1 MWSLN
6 SPLCVL
12 FRIKTMNEK
21 IINDTCDIT
30 AQTKKNTLRLFFW
43 TVAWVLATAGVAF
56 GSKNLWNFN
65 TWLTIIA
72 VLIHIGLGLG
82 MIRVFKQYLLGLDE
96 LQRKI
101 QLDAMALSLGI
112 GLVLGSSYELLEDIK
127 LIPFEPEIPHLLI
140 LMSLTYV
147 VGTVLGH
154 RKYQ

>member
-1 MWSLN
+1 
-6 SPLCVL
+6 
-12 FRIKTMNEK
+12 MNKE
-21 IINDTCDIT
+21 IITDTCDTT
-30 AQTKKNTLRLFFW
+30 AQTRKNTLRLFFW

-112 GLVLGSSYELLEDIK
+112 GLVLGCSYEMLEDIK

-140 LMSLTYV
+140 MMSLTYV

>member
-1 MWSLN
+1 
-6 SPLCVL
+6 
-12 FRIKTMNEK
+12 MNKE
-21 IINDTCDIT
+21 IITDMCDST
-30 AQTKKNTLRLFFW
+30 AQTKKNTKRLFFW
-43 TVAWVLATAGVAF
+43 SVIWVLATAGVGF
-56 GSKNLWNFN
+56 GPKNLWNFH

-82 MIRVFKQYLLGLDE
+82 MIRVFKQYLQGLDE

-112 GLVLGSSYELLEDIK
+112 GLVLGSSYEMLEDIK
-127 LIPFEPEIPHLLI
+127 LIPFQPEIPHLLI

-147 VGTVLGH
+147 VGTVLGN

>member
-1 MWSLN
+1 
-6 SPLCVL
+6 
-12 FRIKTMNEK
+12 MNKE
-21 IINDTCDIT
+21 IITDTCDTT

-43 TVAWVLATAGVAF
+43 SVAWVLATAGVAF

-112 GLVLGSSYELLEDIK
+112 GSVLGSSYEMLEDIK
-127 LIPFEPEIPHLLI
+127 LIPFEPEIPHLII

-147 VGTVLGH
+147 VAAVLGH

>member
-1 MWSLN
+1 MN
-6 SPLCVL
+6 K
-12 FRIKTMNEK
+12 KTVTDMCNTK
-21 IINDTCDIT
+21 
-30 AQTKKNTLRLFFW
+30 AQTNKNTSRLFTW
-43 TVAWVLATAGVAF
+43 SVVWVLVTAGVAF
-56 GSKNLWNFN
+56 SPKNIWNFN

-72 VLIHIGLGLG
+72 VLVHIGLGLG
-82 MIRVFKQYLLGLDE
+82 MIRAFKQYLLGLDE

-127 LIPFEPEIPHLLI
+127 LIPFQPEIPHLII

-147 VGTVLGH
+147 VGCVLGH

>member
-1 MWSLN
+1 
-6 SPLCVL
+6 
-12 FRIKTMNEK
+12 MNKK
-21 IINDTCDIT
+21 IITDTCDIT

-43 TVAWVLATAGVAF
+43 TGAWVLATAGAAF
-56 GSKNLWNFN
+56 GPRFLWDFN
-65 TWLTIIA
+65 TLPTILG
-72 VLIHIGLGLG
+72 VLVHIGIGFG
-82 MIRVFKQYLLGLDE
+82 MIRMFKQYLLGLDE

>member
-1 MWSLN
+1 
-6 SPLCVL
+6 
-12 FRIKTMNEK
+12 MNKE
-21 IINDTCDIT
+21 IITDTCDTT

-112 GLVLGSSYELLEDIK
+112 GLVLGCSYEMLEDIK

-154 RKYQ
+154 RRYQ

>member
-1 MWSLN
+1 MD
-6 SPLCVL
+6 
-12 FRIKTMNEK
+12 KE
-21 IINDTCDIT
+21 IITGMCDST
-30 AQTKKNTLRLFFW
+30 AQTKKNTKSLFIW
-43 TVAWVLATAGVAF
+43 SVVWVLATAGVAF
-56 GSKNLWNFN
+56 GPKNLWNFN
-65 TWLTIIA
+65 TLPTILR
-72 VLIHIGLGLG
+72 VLIHISIGFG

>member
-1 MWSLN
+1 
-6 SPLCVL
+6 
-12 FRIKTMNEK
+12 MNEK

-43 TVAWVLATAGVAF
+43 TVAWVLATAGWAGISTSAVFEQIAIGPRF
-56 GSKNLWNFN
+56 LWDFN
-65 TWLTIIA
+65 TLPTILG
-72 VLIHIGLGLG
+72 VLIHLGIGFG
-82 MIRVFKQYLLGLDE
+82 MIRAFKQYLLGLDE

-112 GLVLGSSYELLEDIK
+112 GLVLGCSYEMLEDIK
-127 LIPFEPEIPHLLI
+127 LIPFEPEIPHLII

-147 VGTVLGH
+147 VAAVLGH

>member
-1 MWSLN
+1 
-6 SPLCVL
+6 
-12 FRIKTMNEK
+12 MNKK
-21 IINDTCDIT
+21 IITDTCDIT
-30 AQTKKNTLRLFFW
+30 PQTKKKTLRLFLW

-112 GLVLGSSYELLEDIK
+112 GLVLGCSYEMLEDIK

-140 LMSLTYV
+140 MMSLTYV